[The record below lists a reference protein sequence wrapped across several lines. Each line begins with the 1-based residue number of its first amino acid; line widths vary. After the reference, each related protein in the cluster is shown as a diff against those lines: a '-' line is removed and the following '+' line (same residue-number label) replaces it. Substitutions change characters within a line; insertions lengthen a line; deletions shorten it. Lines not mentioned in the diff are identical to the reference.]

1 MSLFILSTHHPAVKQ
16 FDDDGVTPSA
26 SLVPLRQG
34 DSFKYMMAG
43 LFKLLPCLRGGGPLG
58 GGVERVQ

>member
-1 MSLFILSTHHPAVKQ
+1 MMSQSFRVLITLHVKP

-34 DSFKYMMAG
+34 DSFKY
-43 LFKLLPCLRGGGPLG
+43 FCLHDGRTI
-58 GGVERVQ
+58 